1 MTKDTIIMYC
11 AGDVGPNRD
20 DPDSM
25 FRSVAPALQKG
36 DVNFCQL
43 ELNLTKR
50 GTPLP
55 QARLPMRADPA
66 GARAIRDA
74 GFHVVSFASNH
85 CMDWGRDAFFDTI
98 DALTEQKL
106 AVIGVGA
113 TLVEARKPA
122 ILECKGTRIAFLA
135 YNSVLPMAYWAEENR
150 PGCVPLRAFTVY
162 EQIEHDQPGT
172 PCRVHTFPHKADLAA
187 MVDDIRTAKSQADLV
202 IVSTHWGVHFIP
214 AVIADYEKEIG
225 HAAIDAGAD
234 LIVGHHQHILKG
246 IEVYKGKVIFHGLS
260 NFALEFP
267 FQFDKKLRETASHK
281 EIQNLN
287 PEWEADPEYPM
298 PPDTRKTILVK
309 CMISNKTIEK
319 VSFLPAYLTV
329 RAEPELLTSGD
340 KRFMEVTEYMKEITR
355 SQGFDTQFVLNG
367 NEVIVTMERF

>member
-1 MTKDTIIMYC
+1 MAADTIIMYC

-25 FRSVAPALQKG
+25 FRTVAPLLKEG
-36 DVNFCQL
+36 DIGFCQL
-43 ELNLTKR
+43 EVNFSMR

-66 GARAIRDA
+66 GARAMRDA

-98 DALTEQKL
+98 DALTKEKL
-106 AVIGVGA
+106 AVIGVGS
-113 TLVEARKPA
+113 TLEEARKPA
-122 ILECKGTRIAFLA
+122 VLECKGTRIAFLA
-135 YNSVLPMAYWAEENR
+135 YNSVLPMAYWAEEGR

-172 PCRVHTFPHKADLAA
+172 PCRVHTFPHKADLTA
-187 MVDDIRTAKSQADLV
+187 MVDDIRKAKSQADLV

-214 AVIADYEKEIG
+214 AVIADYEKEIA

-234 LIVGHHQHILKG
+234 LIVGHHPHILKG
-246 IEVYKGKVIFHGLS
+246 IEVYKGKVIFHSLS
-260 NFALEFP
+260 NFALELP
-267 FQFDKKLRETASHK
+267 FQFDKKLRETARHK

-298 PPDTRKTILVK
+298 PPDTRKTVLVK
-309 CMISNKTIEK
+309 CVLSGKTIEK
-319 VSFLPAYLTV
+319 VSFLPTYLTT
-329 RAEPELLTSGD
+329 RAEPEFLTSGD
-340 KRFMEVTEYMKEITR
+340 TRFMEVMEYIEEITR
-355 SQGFDTQFVLNG
+355 SQGFDTRFILNG
-367 NEVIVTMERF
+367 DEVVIGT

>member
-1 MTKDTIIMYC
+1 MVTDTIILYC

-25 FRSVAPALQKG
+25 FRNVASLLKRG
-36 DVNFCQL
+36 DIGLCQL
-43 ELNLTKR
+43 EVNFSTR

-98 DALTEQKL
+98 DALAKEKL
-106 AVIGVGA
+106 AVIGVGS
-113 TLVEARKPA
+113 TLEEARKPV

-135 YNSVLPMAYWAEENR
+135 YNSVLPMAYWAEEGR
-150 PGCVPLRAFTVY
+150 PGCVPLRAFTIY

-187 MVDDIRTAKSQADLV
+187 MVDDIRKAKSQADLV

-214 AVIADYEKEIG
+214 AVIADYEKEIA
-225 HAAIDAGAD
+225 HMAVDAGAD
-234 LIVGHHQHILKG
+234 LIVGHHPHILKG
-246 IEVYKGKVIFHGLS
+246 IEVYKGKIIFHSLG
-260 NFALEFP
+260 NFALELP
-267 FQFDKKLRETASHK
+267 FQFDKKLRETARHK

-287 PEWEADPEYPM
+287 PQWEADPEYPM

-309 CMISNKTIEK
+309 CVLSEKTIEK
-319 VSFLPAYLTV
+319 VSFLPAYLTTM
-329 RAEPELLTSGD
+329 AEPELLPSGD
-340 KRFMEVTEYMKEITR
+340 KRFEEVIKYIEEITR
-355 SQGFDTQFVLNG
+355 SQGFDTQFMLDG
-367 NEVIVTMERF
+367 NEVIVQN

>member
-1 MTKDTIIMYC
+1 MATDKIVLYC

-25 FRSVAPALQKG
+25 FRNVAPLIKEG
-36 DVNFCQL
+36 DIGFCQL
-43 ELNLTKR
+43 EVNFSTR

-85 CMDWGRDAFFDTI
+85 CMDWGRDALFDTI
-98 DALTEQKL
+98 DFLTKEKL
-106 AVIGVGA
+106 AVIGVGS
-113 TLVEARKPA
+113 TLEEARKPA

-135 YNSVLPMAYWAEENR
+135 YNSVLPMAYWAEEGR

-187 MVDDIRTAKSQADLV
+187 MVDDIRKAKSQADLV

-214 AVIADYEKEIG
+214 AVIADYEKEIA

-234 LIVGHHQHILKG
+234 LIVGHHPHILKG
-246 IEVYKGKVIFHGLS
+246 IEIYKGKVIFHSLC
-260 NFALEFP
+260 NFALEVP
-267 FQFDKKLRETASHK
+267 FRFDKDLRGTNRHK
-281 EIQNLN
+281 EIQDLN
-287 PEWEADPEYPM
+287 PQWGADPEYPM

-309 CMISNKTIEK
+309 CVISKKTIEK
-319 VSFLPAYLTV
+319 VSFLPAYLNT
-329 RAEPELLTSGD
+329 RAEPEFLTAED
-340 KRFMEVTEYMKEITR
+340 TRFTEVTGYIEEITK
-355 SQGFDTQFVLNG
+355 SQGFDTRFILEG
-367 NEVIVTMERF
+367 AEVVIGV